1 MKVFEK
7 RWTQSQVGVGK
18 SERKTIML
26 SVAVP
31 NTLPFAPND
40 VCPRWEVK
48 EFFDEQDKMIA
59 NLMPP
64 SYKSRSF
71 EIFYFFKIKV
81 THDSAFT
88 DPSYSEPI
96 PLRFE
101 QSTDRQ
107 VMCQLADNDFDTI
120 DFTDKIVA
128 RPFVPKKSLTM
139 QQFIQRDQGSD
150 DQIMQA
156 KPATDMGKQGKMHD
170 PDLIIGNPSKC
181 NSLTLSSSI

>member
-7 RWTQSQVGVGK
+7 RWTQSQVGVSK

-64 SYKSRSF
+64 
-71 EIFYFFKIKV
+71 
-81 THDSAFT
+81 
-88 DPSYSEPI
+88 
-96 PLRFE
+96 
-101 QSTDRQ
+101 
-107 VMCQLADNDFDTI
+107 
-120 DFTDKIVA
+120 
-128 RPFVPKKSLTM
+128 
-139 QQFIQRDQGSD
+139 
-150 DQIMQA
+150 
-156 KPATDMGKQGKMHD
+156 
-170 PDLIIGNPSKC
+170 
-181 NSLTLSSSI
+181 